1 VQKHYS
7 LLGLENGAD
16 KESIKIA
23 FRRLAS
29 VFHPDRDANSSLR
42 FREICH
48 AYQTLITH
56 VESAHVVQLDGYP
69 MPQKNTHCKS
79 LALSSNRRLGKR
91 GSPSDRRFECVGEDE
106 YKGIHVRTQ
115 A

>member
-1 VQKHYS
+1 MHKHYS

-23 FRRLAS
+23 FRRLAT
-29 VFHPDRDANSSLR
+29 VFHPDRDNASSQR

-56 VESAHVVQLDGYP
+56 VESAQVVQLNGP
-69 MPQKNTHCKS
+69 VVPVKKNNCRS
-79 LALSSNRRLGKR
+79 LALNSNRRGGKR
-91 GSPSDRRFECVGEDE
+91 GSPGDRRFECISEHE
-106 YKGIHVRTQ
+106 YKGVHVRTL